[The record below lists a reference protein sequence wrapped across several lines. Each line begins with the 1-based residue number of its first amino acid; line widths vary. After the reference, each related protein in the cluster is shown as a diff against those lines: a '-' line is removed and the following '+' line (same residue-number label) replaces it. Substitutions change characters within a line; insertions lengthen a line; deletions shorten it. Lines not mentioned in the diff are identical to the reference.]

1 MIRNFITAL
10 QFLTIFPISRKH
22 EITEANMAKSMAYF
36 PLIGFILG
44 VFLIYVDKALSLA
57 FPHTIANALLLVVF
71 VLATRALHIDGLADT
86 FDAVMGGYDK
96 ASRLRIMKDSGVGTA
111 GALGIFFV
119 LLVKYLCLNELPLLY
134 KAEALLT
141 APLLS
146 RWSHILMAFRAK
158 YGRDE
163 GMGRAFVGHLRL
175 GGVIAAS
182 IATILLTAW
191 ISGLWTI
198 YLVIGVALFTFLIR
212 LYAVR
217 MFGGVTGDVIG
228 AVSEMNEVLILLLF
242 VALSMGG

>member
-1 MIRNFITAL
+1 MLRNFITAL
-10 QFLTIFPISRKH
+10 QFLTIFPVSRKH
-22 EITEANMAKSMAYF
+22 EITEKNLAKSMVYF
-36 PLIGFILG
+36 PLVGFLLG

-57 FPHTIANALLLVVF
+57 FPNASANALLLVVF

-86 FDAVMGGYDK
+86 LDAVMGGYDK
-96 ASRLRIMKDSGVGTA
+96 KSRLRIMKDSGVGTA

-119 LLVKYLCLNELPLLY
+119 LLIKYLCLNDLPLLY
-134 KAEALLT
+134 KAEALLI
-141 APLLS
+141 APMLS
-146 RWSHILMAFRAK
+146 RWSHILMAFRAQ

-182 IATILLTAW
+182 IMTILLTAW
-191 ISGLWTI
+191 VSGLWTV
-198 YLVIGVALFTFLIR
+198 YLVIGVVLFTFLVR